1 MKNALFALLG
11 AVMVSVAV
19 TIPAQADGG
28 TDINGGVIRS
38 DTTWTAA
45 ASPYRVREAV
55 QVAEGAT
62 LRLEPGVTVVGD
74 RTGSL
79 FVLAGGLTISGTPDR
94 PVTLDGNGAGAIIQL
109 VSRGVDRLPINISNA
124 RVMDAGEFLST
135 SGYAVYLNFKLS
147 DSLLQDLPGDTYLWY
162 PQGDNRI
169 ERNVFIRTGGFSVG
183 ASGDNTV
190 LFRHNRFQTAPS
202 TSSWIENWNGTGPA
216 ATQVHGNAFIVPGS
230 PAVALAKG
238 FTSAGLDATGN
249 YWGTTDP
256 TVVRTMVA
264 DGNFSIDRLGVIP
277 IEPILNAIPSE
288 VPPLPFTPPQPPGA
302 PSAARGSGQVTV
314 TWSAPTD
321 DGGAAITTYQVRS
334 EPSSSGCTTS
344 GALTCTVTGLT
355 NGTAYTFTVVA
366 TNEVGTS
373 KPSAPSDAV
382 TPAGAPL
389 APQVVRV
396 KGATIIFTPGAD
408 QGSPIVRNEY
418 RSKIGRSWSN
428 WVSLGLG
435 RSVIIR
441 PCTSR
446 SPVSVQIRSVNPIA
460 IGTSVKVEV
469 TCPRRSQ

>member
-1 MKNALFALLG
+1 MKRLLVVLLG
-11 AVMVSVAV
+11 AGLVA
-19 TIPAQADGG
+19 TAPASLVHADGG
-28 TDINGGVIRS
+28 TDIYGGVIRS

-79 FVLAGGLTISGTPDR
+79 FVLAGGLTIGGTPDR
-94 PVTLDGNGAGAIIQL
+94 PVTLDGNGTGSIIQL
-109 VSRGVDRLPINISNA
+109 VSRGVDRLPISISNA

-135 SGYAVYLNFKLS
+135 SGYAVYLNFVLS

-190 LFRHNRFQTAPS
+190 LFRHNRFQTAPM
-202 TSSWIENWNGTGPA
+202 TSSWIENWNGTGSA

-238 FTSAGLDATGN
+238 YTSAGLDATGN

-256 TVVRTMVA
+256 SVVRTMVA
-264 DGNFSIDRLGVIP
+264 DGNSSIDRLGAIP
-277 IEPILNAIPSE
+277 INPILSAIPSE
-288 VPPLPFTPPQPPGA
+288 VPALPFSPPAPPSA
-302 PSAARGSGQVTV
+302 PSGTRGSGQVTV
-314 TWSAPTD
+314 TWSAPKD
-321 DGGAAITTYQVRS
+321 DGGSPITTYQVRS
-334 EPSSSGCTTS
+334 EPASSGCVTGGT
-344 GALTCTVTGLT
+344 LTCTVTGLT
-355 NGTAYTFTVVA
+355 NGTAYTFSVVA
-366 TNEVGTS
+366 TNEIGTS
-373 KPSAPSDAV
+373 EPSAASEPI
-382 TPAGAPL
+382 TPAGVPL

-396 KGATIIFTPGAD
+396 KGATINFTPGAD

-418 RSKIGRSWSN
+418 RSKVGRSWSS
-428 WVSLGLG
+428 WMSVGLTQRLTVKACNPG
-435 RSVIIR
+435 KRA
-441 PCTSR
+441 T
-446 SPVSVQIRSVNPIA
+446 VQIRSVNAVGVGGSTQVAIA
-460 IGTSVKVEV
+460 
-469 TCPRRSQ
+469 CPRRSQ

>member
-1 MKNALFALLG
+1 M
-11 AVMVSVAV
+11 
-19 TIPAQADGG
+19 
-28 TDINGGVIRS
+28 
-38 DTTWTAA
+38 
-45 ASPYRVREAV
+45 
-55 QVAEGAT
+55 AEGAT

-79 FVLAGGLTISGTPDR
+79 FVLAGGLTIGGTPDR

-124 RVMDAGEFLST
+124 QVKDAGEFLST
-135 SGYAVYLNFKLS
+135 SGYAVYLNFRLA

-183 ASGDNTV
+183 ASGENTV

-264 DGNFSIDRLGVIP
+264 DGNSSIDRLGVIP
-277 IEPILNAIPSE
+277 VDPILNAIPSE

-302 PSAARGSGQVTV
+302 PSVTRGSGQVTV
-314 TWSAPTD
+314 TWTSPTE

-334 EPSSSGCTTS
+334 EPSGSGCTTS
-344 GALTCTVTGLT
+344 GTLTCTVTGLT

-396 KGATIIFTPGAD
+396 KGATISFTPGAD

-428 WVSLGLG
+428 WISVGLTQRLTVRG
-435 RSVIIR
+435 CNPGNRA
-441 PCTSR
+441 T
-446 SPVSVQIRSVNPIA
+446 VQIRSVNLVGAGVSTQI
-460 IGTSVKVEV
+460 V
-469 TCPRRSQ
+469 TLCKR

>member
-1 MKNALFALLG
+1 MKNALFALMG
-11 AVMVSVAV
+11 TVMVSVAV

-79 FVLAGGLTISGTPDR
+79 FVLAGGLTIGGTPDR

-124 RVMDAGEFLST
+124 QVKDAGEFLST
-135 SGYAVYLNFKLS
+135 SGYAVYLNFRLA

-202 TSSWIENWNGTGPA
+202 TSSWIESWNGTGPA

-264 DGNFSIDRLGVIP
+264 DGNSSIDRLGIIP
-277 IEPILNAIPSE
+277 VDPILNAIPSE

-302 PSAARGSGQVTV
+302 PSVTRGSGQVTV
-314 TWSAPTD
+314 TWTSPTE

-344 GALTCTVTGLT
+344 GTLTCTVTGLT

-373 KPSAPSDAV
+373 EPSAPSDAV

-396 KGATIIFTPGAD
+396 KGATINFTPGAD

-428 WVSLGLG
+428 WISVGLTQRLTV
-435 RSVIIR
+435 RSCNPGNRV
-441 PCTSR
+441 T
-446 SPVSVQIRSVNPIA
+446 VQIRSVNLVGAGVSTQI
-460 IGTSVKVEV
+460 V
-469 TCPRRSQ
+469 TLCKR

>member
-1 MKNALFALLG
+1 M
-11 AVMVSVAV
+11 
-19 TIPAQADGG
+19 
-28 TDINGGVIRS
+28 
-38 DTTWTAA
+38 
-45 ASPYRVREAV
+45 
-55 QVAEGAT
+55 AEGAT

-79 FVLAGGLTISGTPDR
+79 FVLAGGLTIGGTPDR

-124 RVMDAGEFLST
+124 QVKDAGEFLST
-135 SGYAVYLNFKLS
+135 SGYAVYLNFRLA

-183 ASGDNTV
+183 ASGENTV

-264 DGNFSIDRLGVIP
+264 DGNSSINRLGVIP
-277 IEPILNAIPSE
+277 VDPILNAIPSE

-302 PSAARGSGQVTV
+302 PSVTRGSGQVTV
-314 TWSAPTD
+314 TWTSPTE

-334 EPSSSGCTTS
+334 EPSGSGCTTS
-344 GALTCTVTGLT
+344 GTLTCTVTGLT

-396 KGATIIFTPGAD
+396 KGATISFTPGAD

-428 WVSLGLG
+428 WISVGLTQRLTVRG
-435 RSVIIR
+435 CNPGNRA
-441 PCTSR
+441 T
-446 SPVSVQIRSVNPIA
+446 VQIRSVNLVGAGVSTQI
-460 IGTSVKVEV
+460 V
-469 TCPRRSQ
+469 TLCKR

>member
-11 AVMVSVAV
+11 TVMVSVAV

-79 FVLAGGLTISGTPDR
+79 FVLAGGLIISGTPDR

-124 RVMDAGEFLST
+124 QVKDAGEFLST
-135 SGYAVYLNFKLS
+135 SGYAVYLNFRLA

-202 TSSWIENWNGTGPA
+202 TSSWIESWNGTGSA

-264 DGNFSIDRLGVIP
+264 DGNSSIDRLGIIP
-277 IEPILNAIPSE
+277 VDPILNAIPSE

-302 PSAARGSGQVTV
+302 PSVTRGSGQVTA
-314 TWSAPTD
+314 TWTSPTE
-321 DGGAAITTYQVRS
+321 DGGAAITSYQVTS
-334 EPSSSGCTTS
+334 EPPSSGCTTS
-344 GALTCTVTGLT
+344 GTLTCTVTGLT

-373 KPSAPSDAV
+373 EPSAPSDAV

-396 KGATIIFTPGAD
+396 KGATINFTPGPD
-408 QGSPIVRNEY
+408 QGSPIVRSEY
-418 RSKIGRSWSN
+418 RSRIGRSWSN
-428 WVSLGLG
+428 WISVGLTQ
-435 RSVIIR
+435 RLTIR
-441 PCTSR
+441 DCNSGKRVT
-446 SPVSVQIRSVNPIA
+446 VQIRSVNA
-460 IGTSVKVEV
+460 IGAGRSSDVGVV
-469 TCPRRSQ
+469 CRRQT